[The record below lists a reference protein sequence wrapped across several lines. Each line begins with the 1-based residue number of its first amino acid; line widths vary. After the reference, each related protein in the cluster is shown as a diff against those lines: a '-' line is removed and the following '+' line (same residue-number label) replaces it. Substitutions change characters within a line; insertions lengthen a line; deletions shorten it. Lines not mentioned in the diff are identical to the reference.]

1 MKEEL
6 KDWAIAA
13 CNGRMYFGRVTG
25 GWSDLV
31 DLDPAYEMMILQTPK
46 GPMRVLEY
54 VFMHASITKITLHE
68 PTLVSLA
75 DLWPSEVDWYM
86 KTKDLVEKAR
96 VEERAAQSIVKIA
109 GLHEMPKLPG
119 SS

>member
-1 MKEEL
+1 
-6 KDWAIAA
+6 
-13 CNGRMYFGRVTG
+13 
-25 GWSDLV
+25 
-31 DLDPAYEMMILQTPK
+31 
-46 GPMRVLEY
+46 
-54 VFMHASITKITLHE
+54 
-68 PTLVSLA
+68 
-75 DLWPSEVDWYM
+75 M